1 MTVRLLPACL
11 VRLPAE
17 TTAAGRRDPFVL
29 LSLLLSAVDHGL
41 ADS

>member
-1 MTVRLLPACL
+1 VTWAPPALPL
-11 VRLPAE
+11 
-17 TTAAGRRDPFVL
+17 AADRRDPFVL